1 MGSRAQD
8 AFIEA
13 ERLAGVV
20 GKMRLASM
28 SSVTSAEAASIQDTP
43 ELIARLERG
52 VQRLREQVARRAPAP
67 TAAPIA
73 ADIEII
79 AELRRHARAHHE
91 LLSHRDALLG
101 DSGATVRRVCETSA
115 ETLRVHRVSVW
126 VLAIEPQR
134 IRCLDLFER
143 AERRHS
149 GGNELF
155 ASEFPAYFDAL
166 ATERT
171 IAAHDAVRD
180 PRTSCFAES
189 YLVPLAIEAM
199 LDVPIRV
206 RGKMRGVV
214 CHEHV
219 GAPRVWNADE
229 ESFAYLMSSF
239 VGLALE
245 LELARSGHPAGP

>member
-1 MGSRAQD
+1 MGSRALE
-8 AFIEA
+8 AFVEA

-43 ELIARLERG
+43 ELVARLERG
-52 VQRLREQVARRAPAP
+52 VQRLREQFARRAPAP
-67 TAAPIA
+67 TGAPIA

-79 AELRRHARAHHE
+79 AELRRHVRAHLD
-91 LLSHRDALLG
+91 LLSQRDALLR
-101 DSGATVRRVCETSA
+101 DAAATIRRVCETAA

-126 VLAIEPQR
+126 VLATEPAR

-149 GGNELF
+149 DGNELF
-155 ASEFPAYFDAL
+155 ASEFPTYFAAL
-166 ATERT
+166 ATEQT

-180 PRTSCFAES
+180 PRTSCFAEP

-206 RGKMRGVV
+206 RGVMRGVV

-229 ESFAYLMSSF
+229 EGFAYLMSSF

-245 LELARSGHPAGP
+245 LEQSRGGHPAVD

>member
-1 MGSRAQD
+1 MGARAVE

-13 ERLAGVV
+13 ERLGGVL

-28 SSVTSAEAASIQDTP
+28 SSVTSAEAAAVDDSP
-43 ELIARLERG
+43 ELLEKLSKG
-52 VQRLREQVARRAPAP
+52 LDRLREQFARRAPA
-67 TAAPIA
+67 TLGAPMA
-73 ADIEII
+73 SDVEVM
-79 AELRRHARAHHE
+79 AELRRHLRAHLE
-91 LLSHRDALLG
+91 LLTQRDILLG
-101 DSGATVRRVCETSA
+101 DPAQTIRRVDETAA

-126 VLAIEPQR
+126 IIEVNPLR
-134 IRCLDLFER
+134 IRCHDLYER
-143 AERRHS
+143 GERRHS
-149 GGNELF
+149 EGTELL
-155 ASEFPAYFDAL
+155 ATDFPSYFKAL

-189 YLVPLAIEAM
+189 YLKPLQIESM
-199 LDVPIRV
+199 LDVPIWVEGR
-206 RGKMRGVV
+206 MCGVV

-229 ESFAYLMSSF
+229 EAFAYLMSSY

-245 LELARSGHPAGP
+245 AARKR